1 MVPGGGIEPPTRGF
15 SVHCSTPELPGHG
28 WNGRAVRVA
37 QVLVAGR
44 SQVQR
49 EFGCDSVW
57 FCAAF
62 AQSRGK
68 LSLIIAAVQRHRV
81 SAREQFAQINIRAA
95 LRAKW
100 VVAFA
105 TVFRQIGASSGTSD
119 QLAHRCAGAFSLQ
132 LKMAKRRPACKRGFD
147 RIGAK
152 RARQHLFPA
161 APVFLGHRRQ
171 IKRDLPA

>member
-1 MVPGGGIEPPTRGF
+1 MLVKLLINMVPGGGIEPPTRGF

-62 AQSRGK
+62 AQRRGK
-68 LSLIIAAVQRHRV
+68 LGVIIAAVHRPANHLPRSTLAQR
-81 SAREQFAQINIRAA
+81 SEQNGWWRS
-95 LRAKW
+95 LLS
-100 VVAFA
+100 
-105 TVFRQIGASSGTSD
+105 FRQIGQVIMNLGSARPQVRGRVFAAAQNGQAASILQARFRSD
-119 QLAHRCAGAFSLQ
+119 
-132 LKMAKRRPACKRGFD
+132 RRETRTP
-147 RIGAK
+147 
-152 RARQHLFPA
+152 
-161 APVFLGHRRQ
+161 APVPSRAGLSWPSAPDPG
-171 IKRDLPA
+171 